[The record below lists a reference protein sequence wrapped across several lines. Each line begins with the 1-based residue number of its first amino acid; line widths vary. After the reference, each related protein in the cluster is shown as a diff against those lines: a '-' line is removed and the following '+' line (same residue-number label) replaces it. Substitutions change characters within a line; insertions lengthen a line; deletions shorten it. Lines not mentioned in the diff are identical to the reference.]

1 MWCEKCHNGS
11 SFAKKGRCS
20 MCGYEMSLSKSPF
33 PDKPTRMGSKGA
45 NKQKKTK
52 REKSDE

>member
-20 MCGYEMSLSKSPF
+20 MCGYEMNLSKSPF
-33 PDKPTRMGSKGA
+33 PDKPTKMGSKGA

-52 REKSDE
+52 RENDE